1 MEYSV
6 RGRTIYPGYEV
17 PVFIESSASLG
28 PCPDIFRAVLV
39 TSGSAFAEIDGHK
52 IFIEAPGVLCLNGT
66 ERVDLPRSNSF
77 ACRPVYF
84 RSEVVNIH
92 LMRDTVLNPPDTN
105 PLAVYRQ
112 DLYWLDPFVEK
123 SLSDRFVKLG
133 PLSFAHVSGLL
144 DSLAKSLDEQIDGYW
159 PCRSRSF
166 FLEFLFY
173 VRNIAGKYADC
184 RSGISG
190 GSDRFED
197 ILLYLHTNYQN
208 DISLPLL
215 CEKFAINRTSLNE
228 LFQRQTGEPIIRY
241 LICLRIKF
249 ACLLLRDTTIPVKE
263 LVSRTGF
270 NDMIN
275 FNRTFKKHT
284 SYTPMKY
291 RQEFCFMITG

>member
-1 MEYSV
+1 MEYLV

-17 PVFIESSASLG
+17 PVFVEHSALLG
-28 PCPDIFRAVLV
+28 SCPGIFRAVV
-39 TSGSAFAEIDGHK
+39 FTSGSAFAEIDGQK
-52 IFIEAPGVLCLNGT
+52 FFLEAPGVLCLNGT
-66 ERVDLPRSNSF
+66 ETVDLPRSDSF

-92 LMRDTVLNPPDTN
+92 LVRDTVLNPPDAD
-105 PLAVYRQ
+105 PLAGCRQ

-123 SLSDRFVKLG
+123 SLADRYVKLG
-133 PLSFAHVSGLL
+133 PRSLAHVTALL
-144 DSLAKSLDEQIDGYW
+144 DALAKSLDEQIDGFW

-184 RSGISG
+184 RSGIASG
-190 GSDRFED
+190 PTRFED
-197 ILLYLHTNYQN
+197 ILLYLHTNYQE
-208 DISLPLL
+208 DISLPVL
-215 CEKFAINRTSLNE
+215 CEKFAINRTSLND
-228 LFQRQTGEPIIRY
+228 LFRKQTGETIIRY
-241 LICLRIKF
+241 LIGLRIRF

-263 LVSRTGF
+263 LVERTGF

-291 RQEFCFMITG
+291 RQEFCFMINR